1 MSAAPRD
8 VLKSWL
14 LSRLPESAADWL
26 SDRAAAIAA
35 SDRKALFLSFGLA
48 VRKTGKAELALS
60 AEELA
65 AAEQTRPGWV
75 SSGWSIDQAARVFLV
90 LHYPSADAAEFRKT
104 LDQMF
109 ATGEVHELVALY
121 QALPL
126 FPHPELF
133 VERAAEGIRSNIRAV
148 FLAVAHNNP
157 FPAEQFSDDQWNQM
171 VLKALFIGVTLDPI
185 VGLDRRANVDLAR
198 ILLDYAHERW
208 AAKRPVSPELWR
220 CVGPAT
226 NAEGIADLR
235 KVLDSELS
243 TDREAALLA
252 LSASSL
258 PTAQTTLTEENLSAV
273 TDPAERATRW
283 HQLAASLA
291 D

>member
-14 LSRLPESAADWL
+14 MARLPEAAADWL
-26 SDRAAAIAA
+26 GDRAAAIAA
-35 SDRKALFLSFGLA
+35 GDRKALFLSFGLA

-65 AAEQTRPGWV
+65 TAEQARPGWNPI
-75 SSGWSIDQAARVFLV
+75 GWSIDQAARVFLV
-90 LHYPSADAAEFRKT
+90 LHYPSTDSADFCKT

-133 VERAAEGIRSNIRAV
+133 VERATEGIRSNIRAV

-185 VGLDRRANVDLAR
+185 VGLDRRANAELAR

-220 CVGPAT
+220 CVGPVT

-273 TDPAERATRW
+273 TDPTERATRW

>member
-1 MSAAPRD
+1 MSADPRD

-14 LSRLPESAADWL
+14 SSRLPEAAIDWL
-26 SDRAAAIAA
+26 IDRAAAIT
-35 SDRKALFLSFGLA
+35 SGDRRALYLSFGLA
-48 VRKTGKAELALS
+48 VRKTGKAELSLS
-60 AEELA
+60 AEELTT
-65 AAEQTRPGWV
+65 AEQARPGWNP
-75 SSGWSIDQAARVFLV
+75 SGWSIDQAARVFLV
-90 LHYPSADAAEFRKT
+90 LHYPSTDAADFRKT

-126 FPHPELF
+126 FPHQELF

-185 VGLDRRANVDLAR
+185 VGLDRRANADLAR

-226 NAEGIADLR
+226 NSEGIADLR
-235 KVLDSELS
+235 KVLDSELA

-258 PTAQTTLTEENLSAV
+258 PTAQTALTEENLSAV

-283 HQLAASLA
+283 HQLAASVSN
-291 D
+291 

>member
-14 LSRLPESAADWL
+14 LSRLQEAAADWL
-26 SDRAAAIAA
+26 IDRATAIA
-35 SDRKALFLSFGLA
+35 SGDRKALFLSFGLA

-60 AEELA
+60 GEELA
-65 AAEQTRPGWV
+65 AAEQARPGWDPAN
-75 SSGWSIDQAARVFLV
+75 WSIDQAARVFLV
-90 LHYPSADAAEFRKT
+90 LHYPSTDADDFRKT

-126 FPHPELF
+126 FPHPEMF

-148 FLAVAHNNP
+148 FLAVSHNNP

-185 VGLDRRANVDLAR
+185 VGLDRRANAELAR

-226 NAEGIADLR
+226 NSEGIADLR
-235 KVLDSELS
+235 KVLDSELA
-243 TDREAALLA
+243 TDRDAALLA

-258 PTAQTTLTEENLSAV
+258 PAAQTALTEENLAAI
-273 TDPAERATRW
+273 TDPAARATRW
-283 HQLAASLA
+283 HQLATNLTN
-291 D
+291 